1 MAGCCHDDDCA
12 ASALAERQARMLWVV
27 LAINAVMFVV
37 EFGAG
42 WVAGSTALLGDSLD
56 MLGDALVYGFSLVAV
71 ARGARWKA
79 ASAGLKGGIMAAFG
93 IAVLLEAGAKALWGV
108 APASGLMAGIGVL
121 VLLANAACLVVL
133 TRHRGDDVNMSS
145 AWVCSRNDIVANVG
159 VLVAAG
165 AVALTASPWPDILVG
180 TAVALLFLRS
190 AVRVLGDARRSWD
203 AAPAG

>member
-12 ASALAERQARMLWVV
+12 ADAMAEGQARVLRIV
-27 LAINAVMFVV
+27 LAINVVMFVV
-37 EFGAG
+37 EFSAG
-42 WVAGSTALLGDSLD
+42 WIAGSTALLGDSLD

-79 ASAGLKGGIMAAFG
+79 ASAGLKGAIMAVFG
-93 IAVLLEAGAKALWGV
+93 AVVLLQAGARVLWGV
-108 APASGLMAGIGVL
+108 PPASGLMAATGVL
-121 VLLANAACLVVL
+121 VLLANAVCLVVL

-145 AWVCSRNDIVANVG
+145 AWACSRNDIVANVG
-159 VLVAAG
+159 VLAAAG

-190 AVRVLGDARRSWD
+190 SVRVLGDARRSWD